1 MCTPPILDFICVTL
15 TTLNLA
21 SLAHF
26 ISPEPCYLRKH
37 PINRHKRHPVPHSA
51 QGERMRDWA
60 ETRKRRLSMGEALA
74 GSAHLL
80 RLNPG
85 HGESGSGQ
93 SSIPAHY
100 VRHNLLTLW
109 TSSKYTLGL
118 RYQLQRTYWSH
129 INVWNLLQHYPV
141 FPLPYLGFEHHHSGQ
156 SYSILRICTFHRKKN
171 WSFQQ

>member
-37 PINRHKRHPVPHSA
+37 PINRHKRHPDPHSA
-51 QGERMRDWA
+51 QGERMRYWA

-93 SSIPAHY
+93 SSIPAHS
-100 VRHNLLTLW
+100 VRHNLRTMW
-109 TSSKYTLGL
+109 TPSKYKLGL
-118 RYQLQRTYWSH
+118 GYQLKHTYWSH
-129 INVWNLLQHYPV
+129 TNVWNLLQHYPV

>member
-37 PINRHKRHPVPHSA
+37 PINRHKRHPVPPHSA

-100 VRHNLLTLW
+100 VRHNLPTLW
-109 TSSKYTLGL
+109 TPSKYTLGL
-118 RYQLQRTYWSH
+118 RYQLQRTYWSR
-129 INVWNLLQHYPV
+129 INVWNLLQHCPV
-141 FPLPYLGFEHHHSGQ
+141 FLLPYWGFEHHLSGQ
-156 SYSILRICTFHRKKN
+156 NYYIFRICVFHQKK
-171 WSFQQ
+171 

>member
-1 MCTPPILDFICVTL
+1 MCTAPILDFICVTL

-109 TSSKYTLGL
+109 TPSKYRLGL

-129 INVWNLLQHYPV
+129 INVCNLLQHYSE
-141 FPLPYLGFEHHHSGQ
+141 FLLLHWGFEPHLSGQ
-156 SYSILRICTFHRKKN
+156 CYSIFRIFTFHLKEN
-171 WSFQQ
+171 